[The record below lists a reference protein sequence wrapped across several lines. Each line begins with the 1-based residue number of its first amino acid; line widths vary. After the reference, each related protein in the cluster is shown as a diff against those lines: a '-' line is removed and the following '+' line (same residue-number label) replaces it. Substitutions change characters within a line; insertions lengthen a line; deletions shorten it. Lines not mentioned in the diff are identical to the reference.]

1 MVWITLSGSVFQLLL
16 LASLQGEKPFVHIKS
31 VGEEIQSFIWFQLL
45 WFISK
50 LAPTCI
56 CWQPLLLLRE
66 DILQNQLLHSPYI
79 PSLCRSLLCPTFFS
93 FSYWIVLAYPVIPCT
108 EDAPDFW
115 LPFLSPPFLFLF
127 FSSARFLLTYRVQK
141 CIQHSSWG
149 KTFPIPLSNNVLT
162 GKRIAHILTITK
174 IHILLSSTKL
184 CTCREFGDK
193 LWLMESS
200 AKCPRLTAGCSQ
212 RMQLVEIWK
221 TLIASGSKQHN
232 TSLSFSTCS
241 KTFWNHTV
249 STLNLGK
256 VICI

>member
-1 MVWITLSGSVFQLLL
+1 MHLLTASTSFKGRYSAKSTFTFPIHTITLQV
-16 LASLQGEKPFVHIKS
+16 SLM
-31 VGEEIQSFIWFQLL
+31 
-45 WFISK
+45 
-50 LAPTCI
+50 
-56 CWQPLLLLRE
+56 
-66 DILQNQLLHSPYI
+66 PY
-79 PSLCRSLLCPTFFS
+79 F
-93 FSYWIVLAYPVIPCT
+93 
-108 EDAPDFW
+108 
-115 LPFLSPPFLFLF
+115 FLFLILNSSSLPSYSLYRRCPRLLITLFAPPLFYFYFSVLLDF
-127 FSSARFLLTYRVQK
+127 FWHIGCRNAYST
-141 CIQHSSWG
+141 HHEG
-149 KTFPIPLSNNVLT
+149 KTFPIPLSNNVLM
-162 GKRIAHILTITK
+162 GKRIARILTITK
-174 IHILLSSTKL
+174 IHILLSSTKP